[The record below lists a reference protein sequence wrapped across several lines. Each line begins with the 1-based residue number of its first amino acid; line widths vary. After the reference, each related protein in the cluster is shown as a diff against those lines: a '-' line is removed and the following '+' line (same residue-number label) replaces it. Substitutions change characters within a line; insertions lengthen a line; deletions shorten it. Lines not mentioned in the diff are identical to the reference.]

1 MACPVRADARIDGFP
16 LPCSNRLVKISQ
28 YADDT
33 TVLVC
38 SDDSLVALFQ
48 LFERY
53 ERASGARL
61 NLRKYCGLLLDPWRA
76 RPPEILPIQLKSSS
90 ESIRLL
96 GCRIHP
102 SGTQLGKLTTLVDTW
117 KVRHLSFQDRTV
129 VANTLGHSTL
139 LYLGSVCFVPLA
151 TIRQINRLVFPF
163 VWSKKR
169 EWVRRSALTQPYTRG
184 GLGVVDLDRTL
195 RSLAV
200 MWVKRFLVGSN
211 HPWTYF
217 FHHFLRHMLLAEP
230 VDRVYYQHIPSPAT
244 LRTLPDFYRGV
255 FESWFAVRGSRVVGS
270 WVAPRQNSAP
280 DLQLIDLTARA
291 AYSVL
296 TRVDHVPSRCATKVP
311 HCRVA
316 HSLG

>member
-76 RPPEILPIQLKSSS
+76 RPPEILPIQLKWSS
-90 ESIRLL
+90 ESIRVL

-117 KVRHLSFQDRTV
+117 KVRHLSFQGRTV
-129 VANTLGHSTL
+129 VANTLGHS
-139 LYLGSVCFVPLA
+139 
-151 TIRQINRLVFPF
+151 
-163 VWSKKR
+163 
-169 EWVRRSALTQPYTRG
+169 
-184 GLGVVDLDRTL
+184 
-195 RSLAV
+195 
-200 MWVKRFLVGSN
+200 
-211 HPWTYF
+211 
-217 FHHFLRHMLLAEP
+217 
-230 VDRVYYQHIPSPAT
+230 
-244 LRTLPDFYRGV
+244 
-255 FESWFAVRGSRVVGS
+255 
-270 WVAPRQNSAP
+270 
-280 DLQLIDLTARA
+280 RA
-291 AYSVL
+291 Q
-296 TRVDHVPSRCATKVP
+296 
-311 HCRVA
+311 
-316 HSLG
+316 